1 MRAVIEGAGRSKVF
15 FIRPPTDDGSAEVM
29 VACADEGMD
38 IIVHTNVSSDI
49 RARGL
54 VGSAQA
60 RCLHSLFSMMAV
72 FSKSA
77 KGEMERLA
85 IARAGLVYP
94 IENPGH
100 SRYEGEPCKSLKI
113 LRSVERRRYQN
124 LWHTTQSQSMKTS
137 E

>member
-72 FSKSA
+72 FSQSSE
-77 KGEMERLA
+77 GEMERLTVPFPRL
-85 IARAGLVYP
+85 IYP
-94 IENPGH
+94 VENPCH
-100 SRYEGEPCKSLKI
+100 SRYQGEPCQGLEI

-124 LWHTTQSQSMKTS
+124 LWHTTQSQSMKTA